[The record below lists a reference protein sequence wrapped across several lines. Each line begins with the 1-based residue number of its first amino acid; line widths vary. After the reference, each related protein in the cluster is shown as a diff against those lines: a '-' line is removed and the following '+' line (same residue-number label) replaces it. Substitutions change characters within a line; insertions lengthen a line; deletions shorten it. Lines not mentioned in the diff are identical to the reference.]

1 VESKSGE
8 SASRGIDAGPRGF
21 VFRFP
26 YNAALVEAVKTI
38 EGRRYDP
45 VSKTWTIPLSRA
57 AEVSVIA
64 STHRFA
70 LTEAAQKALANPQEL
85 QPAIVGDTGV
95 VRIDDT
101 FYIKFKYDQARV
113 EAVKTIDGRR
123 WHPDEKMWS
132 APLSSVRRVRSF
144 CEEFRIPTTALDD
157 VPDSDPVVEPE
168 ITKIPK
174 GYLISFDYDRDLV
187 QRVREIPTA
196 RFDREEQVWFV
207 ANSAKEDV
215 VDFAEETSAVL
226 DEALEISFADF
237 SERRRRYAMSLA
249 TDSDL
254 VLPTLVG
261 TLKGFQKAGIRF
273 ALDSLG
279 FAEQSGD
286 WRRVSERAKCGVF
299 IGDEQGLGKTVQALG
314 VLEAADAYPAVVVAP
329 ASVRLNWQREVRKWL
344 PHRTVQ
350 VVYGVE
356 PAEVSADIVIVG
368 WDALHGWSES
378 LPVHA
383 AVFDEVHYAK
393 SARTRRTQAALELSR
408 RAIEAGGFSV
418 ALSGTPLLNSPDEL
432 KSQLQIIGR
441 LEEFGG
447 SRGFDASYGKAKEP
461 DLAGLGRR
469 MRETCFVRRLKRDVM
484 AELSEKE
491 FSSLVVTGD
500 ERVMREY
507 RMAEAGL
514 RLELGEELARAT
526 ATPNG
531 SNSSERQA
539 AGLREFRRNAQ
550 THLVRLEQLRQ
561 LAAKAKRA
569 AVTEWIEDFAEYQ
582 KKLVVFG
589 WHRNDV
595 DWVADKFADGLKI
608 QGGMSD
614 SDKQAAVDRFQ
625 TSDEARVISCSI
637 KAAGIGITLT
647 AASDVLF
654 IEQGWNPAD
663 MDQAADRCHR
673 IGQKDSVTVYT
684 MLCEGTIDE
693 RIADLIAKKR
703 LIVNAVLEGEDVDD
717 IGGISMAVLEQY
729 AVEGM
734 TGNAA

>member
-1 VESKSGE
+1 MDKKSDE
-8 SASRGIDAGPRGF
+8 VAARVIEAGPRGF
-21 VFRFP
+21 VFKFP
-26 YNAALVEAVKTI
+26 YDAVLVDVVRGL

-45 VSKTWTIPLSRA
+45 GTKSWTVPFGLANDVA
-57 AEVSVIA
+57 AIAKMHSFVLTDEAKKAVGNPDAMRPVIA
-64 STHRFA
+64 GES
-70 LTEAAQKALANPQEL
+70 
-85 QPAIVGDTGV
+85 GV
-95 VRIDDT
+95 VRIDDS
-101 FYIKFKYDQARV
+101 FYIKFKYDKALV
-113 EAVKTIDGRR
+113 EAVKSIDGRR

-132 APLSSVRRVRSF
+132 VPVSSVRRVRSF
-144 CEEFRIPTTALDD
+144 CEEFHIPTTALDD
-157 VPDSDPVVEPE
+157 VPDSDPVIEPE
-168 ITKIPK
+168 IVKIPK
-174 GYLISFDYDRDLV
+174 GYLISFEYDRDLV

-196 RFDREEQVWFV
+196 RYDRKEQVWFV

-226 DEALEISFADF
+226 DEALEVSFADF
-237 SERRRRYAMSLA
+237 SERRRKYAMSLA

-279 FAEQSGD
+279 FVERAGRWE
-286 WRRVSERAKCGVF
+286 RVSDRVKHGVF

-329 ASVRLNWQREVRKWL
+329 AAVRLNWQREIRRWL
-344 PHRTVQ
+344 PHRSVE
-350 VVYGVE
+350 VAYGVE
-356 PAEVSADIVIVG
+356 PAEVSSEIVIVG
-368 WDALHGWSES
+368 WDALHGWAES

-408 RAIEAGGFSV
+408 RAIEAGGFAV
-418 ALSGTPLLNSPDEL
+418 ALSGTPLLNRPDEL

-447 SRGFDASYGKAKEP
+447 SRGFDAAYGKTKDA

-484 AELSEKE
+484 AELGEKE
-491 FSSLVVTGD
+491 FSSLVVPGD

-507 RMAEAGL
+507 RLAEAGL
-514 RLELGEELARAT
+514 RRELGEELARAN
-526 ATPNG
+526 AMAKG
-531 SNSSERQA
+531 ANSVERRA
-539 AGLREFRRNAQ
+539 AGMREFRRNAQ

-569 AVTEWIEDFAEYQ
+569 AVTEWIEDFAECE

-595 DWVADKFADGLKI
+595 DWVADTFADGLKI
-608 QGGMSD
+608 QGGMGD
-614 SDKQAAVDRFQ
+614 ADKQAAVDRFQ
-625 TSDEARVISCSI
+625 TSDDARVISCSI
-637 KAAGIGITLT
+637 KAAGVGITLT

-693 RIADLIAKKR
+693 RIANLIARKR
-703 LIVNAVLEGEDVDD
+703 EVVNAVMEGKDVDGF
-717 IGGISMAVLEQY
+717 GGISMAVLEEY
-729 AVEGM
+729 AIEGM
-734 TGNAA
+734 SGSAA

>member
-1 VESKSGE
+1 MVSKSVQTTG
-8 SASRGIDAGPRGF
+8 RVIDAGPRGF

-26 YNAALVEAVKTI
+26 YDEALVDVVRGL

-45 VSKTWTIPLSRA
+45 ATKSWTVPFGLASDVA
-57 AEVSVIA
+57 AIA
-64 STHRFA
+64 KMHSFV
-70 LTEAAQKALANPQEL
+70 LTDEAKNA
-85 QPAIVGDTGV
+85 VGDPDALRPVIPGESGV
-95 VRIDDT
+95 VRIDDS
-101 FYIKFKYDQARV
+101 FYIKFKYEKARV

-123 WHPDEKMWS
+123 WHPDQKMWS
-132 APLSSVRRVRSF
+132 VPISSVRRVRNF
-144 CEEFRIPTTALDD
+144 CEEFRMPTTALDD
-157 VPDSDPVVEPE
+157 VPDSDPVIEPE

-174 GYLISFDYDRDLV
+174 GYLISFEYDRDLV

-196 RFDREEQVWFV
+196 RYDRKEQVWFV

-249 TDSDL
+249 TESDL
-254 VLPTLVG
+254 VIPTLVG

-279 FAEQSGD
+279 FEEQMGT
-286 WRRVSERAKCGVF
+286 WRRVDERAKRGVF

-329 ASVRLNWQREVRKWL
+329 ASVRLNWQREIRKWL
-344 PHRTVQ
+344 PHRSVE

-356 PAEVSADIVIVG
+356 PADVSADIVIVG
-368 WDALHGWSES
+368 WDALHGWADE
-378 LPVHA
+378 LPVHG

-408 RAIEAGGFSV
+408 RAIEAGGFAV
-418 ALSGTPLLNSPDEL
+418 ALSGTPLLNRPAEL

-447 SRGFDASYGKAKEP
+447 SRGFDALYGKTKEP

-484 AELSEKE
+484 TELGEKE
-491 FSSLVVTGD
+491 FSSLVVAGD
-500 ERVMREY
+500 ERIMREY
-507 RMAEAGL
+507 RLAEAGL
-514 RLELGEELARAT
+514 RQELGEELARAN
-526 ATPNG
+526 AMAKG
-531 SNSSERQA
+531 ANSVERRA
-539 AGLREFRRNAQ
+539 AGLREFRKNAQ
-550 THLVRLEQLRQ
+550 SHLVRLEELRQ

-569 AVTEWIEDFAEYQ
+569 AVTEWIEDFSEYE

-595 DWVADKFADGLKI
+595 DWVAEMFADGLKI
-608 QGGMSD
+608 QGGMGD
-614 SDKQAAVDRFQ
+614 ADKQAAVDRFQ
-625 TSDEARVISCSI
+625 TSDDARVISCSI

-693 RIADLIAKKR
+693 RIAKLIDEKR
-703 LIVNAVLEGEDVDD
+703 KVVNAVMAGEDVDSV
-717 IGGISMAVLEQY
+717 GGISMAVLEQY
-729 AVEGM
+729 AHEGWSES
-734 TGNAA
+734 AA

>member
-1 VESKSGE
+1 MVRKSEESVGRE
-8 SASRGIDAGPRGF
+8 IDAGARGF

-26 YNAALVEAVKTI
+26 YNASLVEVVRGI

-45 VSKTWTIPLSRA
+45 GTKTWTVPLSRA
-57 AEVSVIA
+57 NEVAAVAQAHSFV
-64 STHRFA
+64 
-70 LTEAAQKALANPQEL
+70 LTEAAKKAVGNPEAL
-85 QPAIVGDTGV
+85 QPVIVGESGV
-95 VRIDDT
+95 TRVDDA
-101 FYIKFKYDQARV
+101 FYIKFKYDKARV

-123 WHPDEKMWS
+123 WHPDTKMWS
-132 APLSSVRRVRSF
+132 VPVSSIRGVRGF
-144 CEEFRIPTTALDD
+144 CEEFKLSTAALDD
-157 VPDSDPVVEPE
+157 VPDSDPVIEPE
-168 ITKIPK
+168 IAKVPH
-174 GYLISFDYDRDLV
+174 GYLIRFPYDRDLV

-196 RFDREEQVWFV
+196 EFDREKKAWFV
-207 ANSAKEDV
+207 RNSAKEDV
-215 VDFAEETSAVL
+215 VEFAEDTSAVL
-226 DEALEISFADF
+226 DGELEASFADF
-237 SERRRRYAMSLA
+237 AERRRRYAMSLA
-249 TDSDL
+249 TDDDL
-254 VLPTLVG
+254 VLPSLKG
-261 TLKGFQKAGIRF
+261 QLKGFQKAGIRF

-279 FAEQSGD
+279 FVERSGRWERSSD
-286 WRRVSERAKCGVF
+286 RVKRGVF

-314 VLEAADAYPAVVVAP
+314 VLEAADAYPAVVVVP

-344 PHRTVQ
+344 PHRSVE
-350 VVYGVE
+350 VARGVE
-356 PAEVSADIVIVG
+356 PTEISADIVIVG
-368 WDALHGWSES
+368 WDTLHGWAEA
-378 LPVHA
+378 LPVQA

-393 SARTRRTQAALELSR
+393 SARSRRTQAALVLSQ

-418 ALSGTPLLNSPDEL
+418 ALSGTPLLNRPDEL

-447 SRGFDASYGKAKEP
+447 SRGFDYSYGKSKDP

-469 MRETCFVRRLKRDVM
+469 MRETCFVRRLKKDVM
-484 AELSEKE
+484 AELGEKE
-491 FSSLVVTGD
+491 FSSLVVSGD

-526 ATPNG
+526 AMAKG
-531 SNSSERQA
+531 ANSAERRE
-539 AGLREFRRNAQ
+539 AGMREFRRNAQ
-550 THLVRLEQLRQ
+550 SHLVRLEHLRQ
-561 LAAKAKRA
+561 LAARAKRA
-569 AVTEWIEDFAEYQ
+569 AVAEWVEDFAEYE

-589 WHRNDV
+589 WHRDDV
-595 DWVADKFADGLKI
+595 DWAASTFADGLKI
-608 QGGMSD
+608 QGGMND
-614 SDKQAAVDRFQ
+614 IDKQAAVDRFQ

-637 KAAGIGITLT
+637 KAAGVGITLT

-703 LIVNAVLEGEDVDD
+703 EVVNAVMEGKDVDSF
-717 IGGISMAVLEQY
+717 GGISMAVLEQY

-734 TGNAA
+734 SGSAA